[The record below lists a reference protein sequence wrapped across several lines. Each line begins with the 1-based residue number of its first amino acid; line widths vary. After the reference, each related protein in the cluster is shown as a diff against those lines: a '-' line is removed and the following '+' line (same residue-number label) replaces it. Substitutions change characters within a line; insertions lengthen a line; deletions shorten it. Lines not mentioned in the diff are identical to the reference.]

1 MTQFTQFA
9 LCFAF
14 RVAKQHLSCV
24 SVSTS
29 NNSLQFHTV
38 FYTTTHYVGTGY
50 IAELVASPT
59 LVTVQ

>member
-9 LCFAF
+9 LMF
-14 RVAKQHLSCV
+14 RVSCGKAA
-24 SVSTS
+24 SQLCVSTS

-38 FYTTTHYVGTGY
+38 FYTTTHYIGIGY